1 MYLLLA
7 AAPWSAQWEL
17 EASWARVLQSELEQD
32 YYSQLKRFVD
42 EERRTANVLPPAA
55 QQFAAFGASSFERVK
70 VVILGQ
76 DPYPTPGNAHG
87 LSFSVP
93 HGVKVPR
100 SLSNI
105 YKELEADLGILPAAH
120 GNLEAWARQGV
131 LLLNAV
137 LSVRAGEARSHTGHG
152 WETFTGAAIDAL
164 LERRRGLVFMLWGKD
179 AQKVGARV
187 DRSAHLVLEAAH
199 PSPFS
204 AHRGFIGCRH
214 FSKANSHLE
223 ASLAPSLAPS
233 RTPIILPMF
242 HHPVFTCITAMYLSH
257 TLRPGQW

>member
-1 MYLLLA
+1 MYPLLA

-76 DPYPTPGNAHG
+76 EPYPTPGNAHG

-93 HGVKVPR
+93 HGGKVPR

-105 YKELEADLGILPAAH
+105 
-120 GNLEAWARQGV
+120 
-131 LLLNAV
+131 
-137 LSVRAGEARSHTGHG
+137 
-152 WETFTGAAIDAL
+152 
-164 LERRRGLVFMLWGKD
+164 
-179 AQKVGARV
+179 
-187 DRSAHLVLEAAH
+187 
-199 PSPFS
+199 
-204 AHRGFIGCRH
+204 
-214 FSKANSHLE
+214 
-223 ASLAPSLAPS
+223 
-233 RTPIILPMF
+233 
-242 HHPVFTCITAMYLSH
+242 
-257 TLRPGQW
+257 